1 MTDVRVTRSAVDIAA
16 LLDPDIRA
24 ALAASPFPPIG
35 PDTLAEARLG
45 RYATVNAVD
54 LSDNVARQT
63 INVPGVSGAPDV
75 ALRIHR
81 PANVEGPLG
90 CIYWMHGGGLV
101 MGNAQQDDLRFDRW
115 CVRHQ
120 IMAVSVDYRLSPE
133 HPYPGPLDDC
143 FAGLSWVA
151 EHAAELGIDPTKL
164 GIGGASAGAGLAAGL
179 ALRCRDE
186 NGPKIASQLLIYP
199 MLDDRMITDSS
210 AWDVPIWPPR
220 SNTFGWTAYLGD
232 RRGTDSV
239 PPYAAAARAESVAGL
254 APTLIVVGALDGFVD
269 EDIDYAARLN
279 RAGVET
285 ELHVYPG
292 APHGF
297 DALLPGTGVARRC
310 TIDMSNWLAR
320 KYLCV

>member
-1 MTDVRVTRSAVDIAA
+1 MTRTTDDITP

-24 ALAASPFPPIG
+24 ALAQSPFPPIG
-35 PDTLAEARLG
+35 PDTLADARLG
-45 RYATVNAVD
+45 RYSAINPAD
-54 LSDNVARQT
+54 LSDKVVRRT
-63 INVPGVSGAPDV
+63 VTVPGLPGAPDV

-90 CIYWMHGGGLV
+90 CVYWMHGGGLV
-101 MGNAQQDDLRFDRW
+101 VGNALQDDLRFDRW
-115 CVRHQ
+115 CMRHQ
-120 IMAVSVDYRLSPE
+120 IMAVSVNYRLAPE

-151 EHAAELGIDPTKL
+151 ENAAELGIDPTMI

-179 ALRCRDE
+179 ALRCRDQS
-186 NGPKIASQLLIYP
+186 GPSIASQLLIYP

-210 AWDVPIWPPR
+210 AWDVPIWGPHAN
-220 SNTFGWTAYLGD
+220 SFGWTSYLGD
-232 RRGTDSV
+232 RRGTESV
-239 PPYAAAARAESVAGL
+239 PAYAAAARAESVVGL
-254 APTLIVVGALDGFVD
+254 PPTLIVVGALDGFVD
-269 EDIDYAARLN
+269 EDIEYAARLN

-310 TIDMSNWLAR
+310 TIDMSNWVSR
-320 KYLCV
+320 KYARV